1 MMGITPVA
9 AAQAAV
15 KEGGKK
21 GVDLAG
27 VSAMGGVAF
36 FNLAVDTPE
45 GDLEL
50 LEFVLEGANVPVDES
65 AEERKGGAGDI
76 GGCLGAGR
84 GEPYLMACS
93 LGVWSLRV
101 PV

>member
-1 MMGITPVA
+1 MSCLSF
-9 AAQAAV
+9 QAAI

-27 VSAMGGVAF
+27 VSAMGGVCF

-45 GDLEL
+45 GDIEL
-50 LEFVLEGANVPVDES
+50 LQSVIDGANAEVDES

-76 GGCLGAGR
+76 GAYGGGNGWMRLH
-84 GEPYLMACS
+84 
-93 LGVWSLRV
+93 
-101 PV
+101 